1 MSIKIK
7 GKLTEPAEELLTTG
21 KIMGASLYD
30 SPIMMFEGE
39 ESVALEWNKDVS
51 TKGKEYLWAEITYKS
66 EIYRVFGPKGWTY
79 AKLKG
84 TKGFITLSSLRKKN
98 DYGAK
103 GDLQPGFKVDE

>member
-7 GKLTEPAEELLTTG
+7 GTLTDPAEELLTTG
-21 KIMGASLYD
+21 KIMGAALYD
-30 SPIMMFEGE
+30 SPVMMFDGAEAI
-39 ESVALEWNKDVS
+39 ALEWTKDKS
-51 TKGKEYLWAEITYKS
+51 TKGKDYCWAEVTYKS
-66 EIYRVFGPKGWTY
+66 ETYRVFGPKGYSY

-84 TKGFITLSSLRKKN
+84 SKGFITLSTLRKAN